1 MTTITTVNKKS
12 AIGDE
17 EGMLRKTLATVDV
30 KRKALESESEAIT
43 SELLAEPEP
52 GVPPMGIDTPLVD
65 ADGYPRGDV
74 DVYRAR
80 TLRGR
85 LAVIRTDYKALM
97 RESEDL
103 LYQLAALK
111 VRSWKCWRQLI
122 DPDHL
127 LNIVLFSNLLPQRR
141 IQRNTKRKRKNIWHV
156 QRQNQNQLM
165 IPSRANG

>member
-65 ADGYPRGDV
+65 ADGCPRGDV

-111 VRSWKCWRQLI
+111 VRSWK
-122 DPDHL
+122 
-127 LNIVLFSNLLPQRR
+127 
-141 IQRNTKRKRKNIWHV
+141 
-156 QRQNQNQLM
+156 
-165 IPSRANG
+165 